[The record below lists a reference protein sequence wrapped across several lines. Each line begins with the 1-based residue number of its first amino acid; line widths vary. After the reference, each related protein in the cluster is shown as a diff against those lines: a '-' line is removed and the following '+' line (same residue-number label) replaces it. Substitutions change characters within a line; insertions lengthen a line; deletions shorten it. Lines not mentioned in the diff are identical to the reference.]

1 MKIDQSFIAI
11 YQAAVTRAGAVW
23 DVSGPSER
31 VRLIYVEM
39 RKRDTAAVDAQA
51 MARKARRRRRG
62 KLSAVAVVVLLA
74 CGGAAWAHR
83 PPPPDDDTICEAAE
97 IQDADR
103 CAEWID
109 DMGGRRAAARDAD
122 VDDGSDSAD
131 CDDDGDE

>member
-39 RKRDTAAVDAQA
+39 RKVDAQA
-51 MARKARRRRRG
+51 MARKARRRRG
-62 KLSAVAVVVLLA
+62 KLSAVAVVVMLA

-109 DMGGRRAAARDAD
+109 DMGGRRAAAREAG